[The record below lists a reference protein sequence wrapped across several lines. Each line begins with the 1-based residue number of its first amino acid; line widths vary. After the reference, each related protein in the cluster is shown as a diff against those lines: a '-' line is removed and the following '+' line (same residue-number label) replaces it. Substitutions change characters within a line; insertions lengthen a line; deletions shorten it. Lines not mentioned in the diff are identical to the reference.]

1 MAKRMQRLMVTVAAL
16 ASLALGGAV
25 FAQAHSASAKASP
38 GSRAAHPAAVREAA
52 GGVDRD
58 NVQSG
63 DQTTPDRTGTAAASP
78 RSGEQS
84 TEQSTE
90 QSGESASPSDGPGGH
105 ADAPGAN
112 VDHQF
117 QGNE

>member
-1 MAKRMQRLMVTVAAL
+1 MAKRMQRLMVAVAAM

-25 FAQAHSASAKASP
+25 FAQAQSTHAKALH
-38 GSRAAHPAAVREAA
+38 GATTAHHAIVGRSAGAVD
-52 GGVDRD
+52 GD

-63 DQTTPDRTGTAAASP
+63 DQSTPDQPGAAGGHES
-78 RSGEQS
+78 SGVENPEQP
-84 TEQSTE
+84 
-90 QSGESASPSDGPGGH
+90 GNAAESATNSDGPGGH

>member
-1 MAKRMQRLMVTVAAL
+1 MAKRMQRLMVAVAAM

-25 FAQAHSASAKASP
+25 FAQAQSTHGKALHAAT
-38 GSRAAHPAAVREAA
+38 AAHHATVGRSAGAVDGE
-52 GGVDRD
+52 

-63 DQTTPDRTGTAAASP
+63 NQSTPDQPGVAAGNES
-78 RSGEQS
+78 SGAVNP
-84 TEQSTE
+84 E
-90 QSGESASPSDGPGGH
+90 QSGNAADSATNSDGLGGH

>member
-1 MAKRMQRLMVTVAAL
+1 MAKRMQRLMVAVAAM

-25 FAQAHSASAKASP
+25 FAQAQSMHAKAQR
-38 GSRAAHPAAVREAA
+38 GARTAHHAAVDRPA
-52 GGVDRD
+52 GAVDGD

-63 DQTTPDRTGTAAASP
+63 DQSTPDQPGAAVGNES
-78 RSGEQS
+78 SGAENP
-84 TEQSTE
+84 E
-90 QSGESASPSDGPGGH
+90 QSGNAGESTTNSDDPAGH
-105 ADAPGAN
+105 ADAPGAT